1 MIYIFMAFSNKYLN
15 IYSSNETRKNKLPVS
30 LIVAFVYIYFKI
42 SGERKLTILL
52 ERTENIPI

>member
-1 MIYIFMAFSNKYLN
+1 MAFSNKYLN

-42 SGERKLTILL
+42 SGERKLTILF

>member
-1 MIYIFMAFSNKYLN
+1 MAFSNKYLN

-42 SGERKLTILL
+42 SEKGNSRFYKQKIF
-52 ERTENIPI
+52 